1 MSAGAVFKLIAN
13 DGKADRLIMATK
25 LLNQRIQDIMC
36 ARQQAR
42 KADPTPT
49 LVDLE
54 RTHII
59 FVNAHFKPF
68 AAIGYEYNKVRP
80 QSGTAQLGSGVTFS
94 IPQFGD
100 FWHDIVVRTEL
111 SQFNWATQTTAAQGT
126 VSYFPVNGGTT
137 ITITSANNAFVVNGM
152 PETITPGTYTTG
164 TLGVAINMIL
174 ATTLEV
180 GYCAFNYTE
189 YRYAIG
195 SDDGTLTVDF
205 TVSNSIGATL
215 GFLNIVYEVVAPTI
229 TTAPNPPMT
238 IVIPGEL
245 YSLVDAFGNQ
255 LVASGAGTTASFRN
269 LAAYCEYPALRLF
282 SKVCFSVN
290 GNPLDEYS
298 VNASVMLNKFTV
310 PPWKR
315 VGFDRLVGQQVP
327 LNGYG
332 PELISP
338 VQDDDSA
345 NMPTGIQLPQGL
357 YLDTP
362 GCLSDIVPLNTA
374 GSNDVGREAKQ
385 VVDGPQTPKPQQQ
398 YLVLWNKLRFWFC
411 DDVRLAVPSV
421 SIPHGQRFISI
432 ELTQA
437 SNLIY
442 EIPGLYLRTINDTT
456 ILASSNDQRYISFSP
471 ILLQS
476 PTGYAQSNLTV
487 QSIEM
492 YINNIFMN
500 PEIHDIYMKRIGFM
514 LIRVFREQFSQSNQ
528 ADGDEKQ
535 LTQLKWPVEY
545 MFVGLRPQYN
555 QSANNVD
562 QWRDWH
568 RMTRQVRV
576 EVEAPVYL
584 ELNTSGT
591 AKGLSGAPG
600 YNQIP
605 PDVGLNYMSGAF
617 LYQCSNVQPGI
628 TYWLPVDT
636 INTLRVYS
644 HGITI
649 YEDFDAMFFFA
660 YEPYHY
666 GAAALVTPNDEG
678 ALFINFSL
686 FPRAYQP
693 SGHLNISRARETFL
707 CWTTDYV
714 SSNTPCTLIV
724 VAIAI
729 NFLLV
734 IDGSAVLRY
743 ST

>member
-126 VSYFPVNGGTT
+126 VSYFPTDAG
-137 ITITSANNAFVVNGM
+137 
-152 PETITPGTYTTG
+152 
-164 TLGVAINMIL
+164 
-174 ATTLEV
+174 
-180 GYCAFNYTE
+180 FNH
-189 YRYAIG
+189 
-195 SDDGTLTVDF
+195 
-205 TVSNSIGATL
+205 
-215 GFLNIVYEVVAPTI
+215 
-229 TTAPNPPMT
+229 
-238 IVIPGEL
+238 
-245 YSLVDAFGNQ
+245 YSLVDAFGNT
-255 LVASGAGTTASFRN
+255 LVANDSGATARFRN

-298 VNASVMLNKFTV
+298 VSASVMLNKFTV

-315 VGFDRLVGQQVP
+315 VGFDRLVGQEVP
-327 LNGYG
+327 LEGLG
-332 PELISP
+332 PYLVSP
-338 VQDDDSA
+338 VYDDDSA
-345 NMPTGIQLPQGL
+345 NTPTGIQLPQGL

-362 GCLSDIVPLNTA
+362 GCLSNIVPLNTA
-374 GSNDVGREAKQ
+374 GDSDVAQELMQ
-385 VVDGPQTPKPQQQ
+385 VVDGPQTPKPEQQ

-442 EIPGLYLRTINDTT
+442 EIPGLYLRTVTDFV
-456 ILASSNDQRYISFSP
+456 SGSNNRRFITFSP

-528 ADGDEKQ
+528 VNGDEKQ
-535 LTQLKWPVEY
+535 LAQLKWPVEY

-555 QSANNVD
+555 QSASNVD

-576 EVEAPVYL
+576 ESEQPVYV
-584 ELNTSGT
+584 EINANST
-591 AKGLSGAPG
+591 GLGQSATPAF
-600 YNQIP
+600 NQIP
-605 PDVGLNYMSGAF
+605 PEPNLFTSNW
-617 LYQCSNVQPGI
+617 YQYQGNNVQAGV

-644 HGITI
+644 HGVMI

-666 GAAALVTPNDEG
+666 GGTALVTPDDEG

-686 FPRAYQP
+686 FPRMYQP

-714 SSNTPCTLIV
+714 SIHTPCTLIV
-724 VAIAI
+724 IAIAI

>member
-1 MSAGAVFKLIAN
+1 MSTSGVFKLIAN

-25 LLNQRIQDIMC
+25 LLNQRIQDIVC
-36 ARQQAR
+36 SRQQAR

-68 AAIGYEYNKVRP
+68 AAIGYEYNKVHP

-111 SQFNWATQTTAAQGT
+111 SQFSWATQTTAAQGT
-126 VSYFPVNGGTT
+126 VSYFPTDAG
-137 ITITSANNAFVVNGM
+137 
-152 PETITPGTYTTG
+152 
-164 TLGVAINMIL
+164 
-174 ATTLEV
+174 
-180 GYCAFNYTE
+180 FNH
-189 YRYAIG
+189 
-195 SDDGTLTVDF
+195 
-205 TVSNSIGATL
+205 
-215 GFLNIVYEVVAPTI
+215 
-229 TTAPNPPMT
+229 
-238 IVIPGEL
+238 
-245 YSLVDAFGNQ
+245 YSLVDAFGNT
-255 LVASGAGTTASFRN
+255 LVANDSGATARFRN

-298 VNASVMLNKFTV
+298 VSASVMLNKFTV

-315 VGFDRLVGQQVP
+315 VGFDRLVGQEVP
-327 LNGYG
+327 LEGLG
-332 PELISP
+332 PYLVSP
-338 VQDDDSA
+338 VYDDDSA
-345 NMPTGIQLPQGL
+345 NTPTGIQLPQGL

-362 GCLSDIVPLNTA
+362 GCLSNIVPLNTA
-374 GSNDVGREAKQ
+374 GDSDVAQELMQ
-385 VVDGPQTPKPQQQ
+385 VVDGPQTPKPEQQ

-442 EIPGLYLRTINDTT
+442 EIPGLYLRTVSDTT
-456 ILASSNDQRYISFSP
+456 TATTNDRRLISFSP

-545 MFVGLRPQYN
+545 MFVGLRPQFN
-555 QSANNVD
+555 QSSSNVD

-576 EVEAPVYL
+576 EAEEPVYV

-591 AKGLSGAPG
+591 ASGLSAAPG
-600 YNQIP
+600 YNQVP
-605 PDVGLNYMSGAF
+605 VGTGLTTTTSYV
-617 LYQCSNVQPGI
+617 YQGSNVQPGI

-666 GAAALVTPNDEG
+666 GGTALVTPDDEG
-678 ALFINFSL
+678 ALFVNFSL
-686 FPRAYQP
+686 FPRMYQP

-714 SSNTPCTLIV
+714 SGNTPCTLV
-724 VAIAI
+724 VIAIAI